1 MRYVFGECT
10 LDTQRA
16 ELART
21 GRVYRLRRKVFQVLV
36 YLLAHADRVVSKQE
50 LCEQV
55 WPQQF
60 ISDAALES
68 VIKAV
73 RQAIGDSGRSQRL
86 LQTVY
91 GQGYRCVAAVTT
103 EDQRLPDCPAMLALA
118 RTSTDGSPEM
128 DALATTGS
136 QGCDAPVS
144 TGEWKLVTVLCCAL
158 AAPPPGAALALETH
172 YRQLSVLY
180 VWAREAVQR
189 YGGTLQPVAGDQII
203 AIFGAPLAQEEH
215 AQRAV
220 LAALELQRRVH
231 EAGSALSAQPGP
243 RLAVRLGLH
252 TGQVAVGLFEATPGG
267 AGAVVGDPLTRASAL
282 QAQAA
287 PGTIQCSRATA
298 RLVSQVVQVA
308 MVEPVPMAGAS
319 PLDAVYTILGRRAPG
334 RLLGLQRARVLTPFI
349 GRTRELATLHDL
361 VAQVEAG
368 RGQVVGIIGE
378 PGIGKTRLCAEFIRS
393 HLPQSWCMLDTRAV
407 SYDQAIP
414 YGPVMNLLKEYFQ
427 LNERDPAAAIR
438 DQVTAQLLSLD
449 AALTPLVPA
458 ILTLLDVPV
467 TDPQWQAFDPPQRR
481 QQTFQAIKQLVL
493 RASQAHPLLVVLE
506 NLHWLDTET
515 QACLDTLVES
525 LPTARLLLLVTYR
538 PDYQHG
544 WGNKTYYTQLRLDPL
559 SCPQAHALL
568 DALLGD
574 AAGLQLLKQ
583 QVIALTQGNPFFLE
597 ESVQTL
603 IETRGVD
610 GAHGGYRLGTPL
622 PMLRVPAT
630 VQAVL
635 AARLDRLPPEEK
647 RLVQVAA
654 VIGMEV
660 PIALLQA
667 LTELSEEAL
676 RRSLAHLQAV
686 EFLYETSFFPASA
699 YTFKHALTHEVA
711 YSSLLLERRRALQA
725 QIVEALEALA
735 GDQMVEQVERLAHH
749 ARQGEVWDKA
759 VRYGRQ
765 AGEKA
770 LTRSAYREAVAAF
783 EQVLEALQHLPESRV
798 TLEQAIDV
806 RMALGHALWLLGDY
820 QRRFASLCQAET
832 LATALDDARRLALIS
847 ITLVHHGWL
856 TGDTEQAIAYGQRAL
871 ALAATLDDRQLQCAA
886 HLPLGRTYFDMSD
899 YRQAIASCRQVVTF
913 FTEDRLPGQ
922 AHQWITTAVLSRVWL
937 GLCLAEQG
945 AFAEGLGHA
954 TAALHLA
961 ETADHPYGRIC
972 ASFGV
977 GGVYLTQGEVDNAID
992 ALEHSLELYQRWES
1006 PLVFP
1011 WIAAQLGYAY
1021 VLAGRVTAG
1030 LPLLEQAVQQVT
1042 ALRSSSHP
1050 RWVAWLSEAYCCA
1063 GRWEEASH
1071 MAERTDELS
1080 RRHQGRGH
1088 QAYALWLRGEM
1099 TAQHTSPEADQA
1111 ATHYRQAL
1119 VLAEALGMRPLQA
1132 HCHRGLGTLYATTG
1146 QAEQARAALST
1157 AMALYRAIDMTFWI
1171 PQTEAALAQVRACS
1185 NAMAG

>member
-1 MRYVFGECT
+1 
-10 LDTQRA
+10 
-16 ELART
+16 
-21 GRVYRLRRKVFQVLV
+21 
-36 YLLAHADRVVSKQE
+36 
-50 LCEQV
+50 
-55 WPQQF
+55 
-60 ISDAALES
+60 
-68 VIKAV
+68 
-73 RQAIGDSGRSQRL
+73 
-86 LQTVY
+86 
-91 GQGYRCVAAVTT
+91 
-103 EDQRLPDCPAMLALA
+103 
-118 RTSTDGSPEM
+118 
-128 DALATTGS
+128 
-136 QGCDAPVS
+136 
-144 TGEWKLVTVLCCAL
+144 
-158 AAPPPGAALALETH
+158 
-172 YRQLSVLY
+172 
-180 VWAREAVQR
+180 
-189 YGGTLQPVAGDQII
+189 
-203 AIFGAPLAQEEH
+203 
-215 AQRAV
+215 
-220 LAALELQRRVH
+220 
-231 EAGSALSAQPGP
+231 
-243 RLAVRLGLH
+243 
-252 TGQVAVGLFEATPGG
+252 
-267 AGAVVGDPLTRASAL
+267 
-282 QAQAA
+282 
-287 PGTIQCSRATA
+287 
-298 RLVSQVVQVA
+298 
-308 MVEPVPMAGAS
+308 
-319 PLDAVYTILGRRAPG
+319 
-334 RLLGLQRARVLTPFI
+334 VLTPFI